1 LIRGIRNIQDV
12 AAWRMCM
19 GCGTCLAACTKSG
32 VELVNIESE
41 GIRPKFRNEVCSNC
55 VDCLDVCPGYRLNA
69 DLVMD
74 GRVKTTEADHEFGQ
88 VLEMWEGYAA
98 DPETRYQASSGGL
111 LSALS
116 IYCLEREGM
125 RFALHTGMDPDKPW
139 LNRTFQS
146 RTREDI
152 LSRCG
157 SRYAPAS
164 PCDGLKAIE
173 ESEGP
178 CVFIGKPCDT
188 AGASMLR
195 RKRPGLD
202 RNLGIVLSF
211 CCAGTPSTLGTLD
224 LLKFLE
230 VETDRIERLRYRGEG
245 WPGGFR
251 VSFADS
257 AQNRFLPYMESWS
270 RLTKYV
276 PLRCRL
282 CPDGLGRLSD
292 IACGDAWESY
302 RDGSGDA
309 GRSIVLVRTR
319 RGQEILR
326 RAIEAGYVQVEPIEA
341 RAVLAA
347 QRNML
352 QKRRQLFG
360 RLLAMRLF
368 LVPVP
373 RFEGFSLLRSW
384 ARLSLGD
391 QVRSLLGT
399 MRRVAL
405 RGLWHAEERKTP

>member
-1 LIRGIRNIQDV
+1 
-12 AAWRMCM
+12 M
-19 GCGTCLAACTKSG
+19 GCGTCLAACTKNG
-32 VELVNIESE
+32 VELVNVESE
-41 GIRPKFRNEVCSNC
+41 GIRPRFRSEVCSNC
-55 VDCLDVCPGYRLNA
+55 VDCLDVCPGCRLDA

-88 VLEMWEGYAA
+88 VLELWEGYAA
-98 DPETRYQASSGGL
+98 DPEIRYQASSGGL

-139 LNRTFQS
+139 LNRTLQS

-152 LSRCG
+152 LLRCG

-164 PCDGLKAIE
+164 PCDGLRAIE

-188 AGASMLR
+188 AGAGMLR

-202 RNLGIVLSF
+202 RNLGLVLSF

-224 LLKFLE
+224 LLKFLK
-230 VETDRIERLRYRGEG
+230 VETDGIQRLRYRGEG
-245 WPGGFR
+245 WPGGFD
-251 VSFADS
+251 VSFS
-257 AQNRFLPYMESWS
+257 NGRQRKFLPYMESWS

-292 IACGDAWESY
+292 ITCGDAWESY
-302 RDGSGDA
+302 RQGSGDA
-309 GRSIVLVRTR
+309 GRSIILVRTR
-319 RGQEILR
+319 RGREILR
-326 RAIEAGYVQVEPIEA
+326 RASDAGYVKVEPIEA

-347 QRNML
+347 QSNLL
-352 QKRRQLFG
+352 QKRRQMFG
-360 RLLAMRLF
+360 RLLAMRLL

-373 RFEGFSLLRSW
+373 RFKGFSLLRSW
-384 ARLSLGD
+384 LCLPFGE
-391 QVRSLLGT
+391 QVRSIFGT
-399 MRRVAL
+399 MVRIVQ
-405 RGLWHAEERKTP
+405 RGLWRTGGRKTP